1 MEITITQTFEVKTK
15 DIKDLMVCAL
25 EGGINYWCGSAE
37 VKVQPIEDWEFASDV
52 LGLTGGVLELTDA
65 ENEDEKWELT
75 QEKLLKGIEKEIIHG
90 GFNSFQDLMEN
101 HDAETADS
109 IIQFALFNEIV
120 YG

>member
-1 MEITITQTFEVKTK
+1 
-15 DIKDLMVCAL
+15 MVCAL

-37 VKVQPIEDWEFASDV
+37 VKVQPNEDWEFASDV

-75 QEKLLKGIEKEIIHG
+75 QEKLLKGIVKAMEWGEYSH
-90 GFNSFQDLMEN
+90 FDDLMEN
-101 HDAETADS
+101 HDADLVD
-109 IIQFALFNEIV
+109 ILIQYALFDEIV